1 MEIQRCVA
9 RALFV
14 VVVLVLAL
22 ALVVAPQA
30 HAQSSA
36 SPTPVAFKDN
46 IEALPIRN
54 VSLGGVAVPKS
65 TRAEKPLGCR
75 FLLLILCYPER
86 ANLALF
92 ASDAALGAYDLHGTS
107 GYEDDPLARPF
118 LRLPR
123 PATYSL
129 LMGGDLLAAG
139 VGERMRYS
147 PRWYRHVWW
156 LPQNAIAAG
165 HTWGIQYNIRHH

>member
-1 MEIQRCVA
+1 MDSPRCVT

-14 VVVLVLAL
+14 VVVIVLAL
-22 ALVVAPQA
+22 ALAIAPQA
-30 HAQSSA
+30 RAQSSV
-36 SPTPVAFKDN
+36 SPAIDAVTPN
-46 IEALPIRN
+46 IGTSPARTI
-54 VSLGGVAVPKS
+54 SLGAVAVPKS

-92 ASDAALGAYDLHGTS
+92 AADAGLGAYDLHGTS
-107 GYEDDPLARPF
+107 GYEDDPLGRPF

-129 LMGGDLLAAG
+129 LMGGDLLAAS

-147 PRWYRHVWW
+147 LHWYRHVWW
-156 LPQNAIAAG
+156 LPQTAIAGG